1 LTIDAGRAG
10 EFVAAARI
18 EMGGWRAVP
27 ATAEAVDLIAILGT
41 RVLRVQ
47 VKSTSRVYTR
57 RSYYFSTS
65 RGKKQRRLTIIDCD
79 IVAMV
84 ALDIGRCIF
93 RRVEDVPT
101 MTTRIFPA
109 AMSIE
114 AETASFKKSFGDD
127 TDE

>member
-1 LTIDAGRAG
+1 
-10 EFVAAARI
+10 
-18 EMGGWRAVP
+18 MGGWRAVP
-27 ATAEAVDLIAILGT
+27 ATAEAVDLIAILGA

-57 RSYYFSTS
+57 RSYDFSTA

-84 ALDIGRCIF
+84 ALDINRCIF

-114 AETASFKKSFGDD
+114 AETASFKQCFGDD